1 MLLVIAARHCMHSPV
16 VLGTHDKLFHTD
28 IATRELF
35 ATATAS
41 KAVFLPPFAQV
52 QSNYYLL
59 GQFLHISCSNYIDNP
74 KNLHPFPLFHDSSC

>member
-1 MLLVIAARHCMHSPV
+1 MLLVTAARHCMHSPV

-41 KAVFLPPFAQV
+41 KAVFLPPFA
-52 QSNYYLL
+52 
-59 GQFLHISCSNYIDNP
+59 
-74 KNLHPFPLFHDSSC
+74 